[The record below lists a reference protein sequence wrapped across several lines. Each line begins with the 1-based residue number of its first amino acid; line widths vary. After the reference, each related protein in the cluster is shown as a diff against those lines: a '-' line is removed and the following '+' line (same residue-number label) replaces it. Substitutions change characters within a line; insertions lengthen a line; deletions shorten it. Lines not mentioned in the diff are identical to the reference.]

1 MKKLIVVILSLVLVL
16 SLVACGGGETAQPD
30 LPQTGETEAVTEAAP
45 AATDLSKIDAEVTF
59 GDVAAMEALR
69 QKIGNFEAENAVVKI
84 EGEFEKLGTSYS
96 IMEREEGF
104 GIGLNVVVD
113 GWSDADYPEDY
124 TRVQI
129 LGVVVTEGWSH
140 YISVLP
146 ENFTVVTEN

>member
-1 MKKLIVVILSLVLVL
+1 
-16 SLVACGGGETAQPD
+16 
-30 LPQTGETEAVTEAAP
+30 
-45 AATDLSKIDAEVTF
+45 
-59 GDVAAMEALR
+59 MEALQ

-84 EGEFEKLGTSYS
+84 EGEFEKLGTSSS